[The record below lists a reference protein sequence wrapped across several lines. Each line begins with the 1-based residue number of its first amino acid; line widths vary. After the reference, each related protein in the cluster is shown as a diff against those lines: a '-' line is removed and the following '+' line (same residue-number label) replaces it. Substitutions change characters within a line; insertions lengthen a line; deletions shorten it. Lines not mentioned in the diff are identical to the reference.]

1 MDFTYIDNDITEKII
16 LLAERAKSF
25 LSYEKVILYGSYS
38 RGDIREYSD
47 IDVAFIVDEVKGNY
61 LDLSA
66 KLYEL
71 VDKIDNRIEPIILNK
86 HHDRSGFLSKIM
98 REGKVIYSV

>member
-1 MDFTYIDNDITEKII
+1 MDETIIEKII
-16 LLAERAKSF
+16 LLADKAKSF
-25 LSYEKVILYGSYS
+25 LNFEKVILYGSYS

-71 VDKIDNRIEPIILNK
+71 VDNIDNRIEPIILNK
-86 HHDRSGFLSKIM
+86 NYDRSGFLSKVLK
-98 REGKVIYSV
+98 EGKVIYSI

>member
-1 MDFTYIDNDITEKII
+1 MDEKIIEKII

-38 RGDIREYSD
+38 RGDAREYSD

-61 LDLSA
+61 LDLSV

-86 HHDRSGFLSKIM
+86 HHDRSGFLSKIL
-98 REGKVIYSV
+98 REGKLIYSM